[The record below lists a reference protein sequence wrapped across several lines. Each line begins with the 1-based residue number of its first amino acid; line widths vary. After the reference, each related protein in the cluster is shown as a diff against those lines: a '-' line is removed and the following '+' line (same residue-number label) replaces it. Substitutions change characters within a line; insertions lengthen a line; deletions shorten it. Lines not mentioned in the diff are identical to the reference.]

1 MRRNIAVTA
10 HPPRPQQVAGGKKQV
25 ARNTWRKR
33 MVGRVQH
40 GGEHPALSR
49 ARGRGWRVLAIAL
62 GALGLAATVNSAL
75 PQAQQPQEEEEEYGE
90 FLARHEELA
99 SVPVNDIVKSI
110 RMNGSAMLLGKKV
123 YDKACASC
131 HGADLK
137 GAPGMH
143 APDLTDADWQ
153 YSGDDL
159 ASGGLVKFP
168 SDVEWTVR
176 YGIRSEHP
184 NARGLEADM
193 LAFNPKYRTEE
204 DTKEFS
210 DKEFLTADQ
219 IADVV
224 EYVLELSGQPSEHVK
239 AARGKVLF
247 HDGTTGN
254 CFDCH
259 GEDATGNAPIGSTNL
274 TDKRLYLYGADRA
287 SINESITRG
296 RRGVMPAFEGTL
308 KPEEIKAVS
317 VYVFSRAAK

>member
-1 MRRNIAVTA
+1 MRRKIAVTA
-10 HPPRPQQVAGGKKQV
+10 HPPRPQQVAGGKKSSG
-25 ARNTWRKR
+25 RKR

-40 GGEHPALSR
+40 GRVQHDGEHSTLSR
-49 ARGRGWRVLAIAL
+49 AHGRGWRVVAIAL
-62 GALGLAATVNSAL
+62 AALGIAATVNSAL

-123 YDKACASC
+123 YDKVCASC

-137 GAPGMH
+137 GVPGMH
-143 APDLTDADWQ
+143 TPDLTDAD
-153 YSGDDL
+153 
-159 ASGGLVKFP
+159 SGGLVKFP

-204 DTKEFS
+204 DTKEFG
-210 DKEFLTADQ
+210 DKEFLNADQ

-224 EYVLELSGQPSEHVK
+224 EYVLEISGQPSDRVK

-247 HDGTTGN
+247 NDGSTGN

-274 TDKRLYLYGADRA
+274 TDKRLYLYGSDRA
-287 SINESITRG
+287 SINESITHG

>member
-1 MRRNIAVTA
+1 
-10 HPPRPQQVAGGKKQV
+10 
-25 ARNTWRKR
+25 

-40 GGEHPALSR
+40 GGREQDSGRVQDVGEHPAFAK
-49 ARGRGWRVLAIAL
+49 ARGRRWRVLAIAL
-62 GALGLAATVNSAL
+62 GAMGIAATVNSAL
-75 PQAQQPQEEEEEYGE
+75 PQAPQPLEEEEEYGE

-159 ASGGLVKFP
+159 ASGGLVKYP

-176 YGIRSEHP
+176 YGVRSEHP

-193 LAFNPKYRTEE
+193 LAYNPKYRTEE

-210 DKEFLTADQ
+210 DKEFLNADE

-224 EYVLELSGQPSEHVK
+224 EYVLELSGQPSDRIK
-239 AARGKVLF
+239 AARGKTLF
-247 HDGTTGN
+247 HDGMKGN

-287 SINESITRG
+287 SINELITHG
-296 RRGVMPAFEGTL
+296 RRGVMPAFETTL

>member
-1 MRRNIAVTA
+1 VLGILVIAT
-10 HPPRPQQVAGGKKQV
+10 
-25 ARNTWRKR
+25 
-33 MVGRVQH
+33 
-40 GGEHPALSR
+40 
-49 ARGRGWRVLAIAL
+49 
-62 GALGLAATVNSAL
+62 TVNTAL
-75 PQAQQPQEEEEEYGE
+75 PQASPPAQDEEEYGE
-90 FLARHEELA
+90 FLAYPEELA

-110 RMNGSAMLLGKKV
+110 RMNGSAMRLGSRV

-176 YGIRSEHP
+176 YGIRSKHP

-193 LAFNPKYRTEE
+193 LAFNPKYRNE
-204 DTKEFS
+204 DDIKEFG
-210 DKEFLTADQ
+210 DKEFLNAEE

-224 EYVLELSGQPSEHVK
+224 EYVLELSGQPSDRVK

-247 HDGTTGN
+247 HDGATGN

-259 GEDATGNAPIGSTNL
+259 GDDATGNAPIGSTNL
-274 TDKRLYLYGADRA
+274 TDKRLYLYGSDRT
-287 SINESITRG
+287 SISESITRG
-296 RRGVMPAFEGTL
+296 RHGVMPAFEGTL